1 MLGSQVPSFLDG
13 TFDWEVRGYQFASVP
28 PTDLLAPS
36 SRSSDDPW
44 VVVAACLQQA
54 KLGRF
59 VTMER
64 LRRFIRPDAAA
75 LLVRAS
81 VDLLGDV
88 ATKQAMAVLLE
99 VLAQEPDAIR
109 VEACWGCHL
118 AGYLLLIPPMVEAW
132 RLLKRQ
138 ADRDSVG
145 SMFSQ
150 MLEEGPGPL
159 SVNEEYSPHAYA
171 ELVLARYRELAV
183 QLGGDNATVW
193 EGRPFSVTDL
203 AIRKRKLL
211 ANGGETPFGLT
222 VEFTDFRHR
231 FEASTGIDC
240 STFFYNEVF
249 RPLAAAAILDDF
261 LEGPQAAKFEPGV
274 RYFFGHRI
282 PD

>member
-1 MLGSQVPSFLDG
+1 MLGAQIPSFLRG
-13 TFDWEVRGYQFASVP
+13 TFDWEVRGYQFASEP
-28 PTDLLAPS
+28 PTDLAAPAS
-36 SRSSDDPW
+36 LSSDDPW

-54 KLGRF
+54 KGGRF
-59 VTMER
+59 APLER

-88 ATKQAMAVLLE
+88 ATNQALAVLLE

-118 AGYLLLIPPMVEAW
+118 AGHLWLVPPMVEAW

-159 SVNEEYSPHAYA
+159 SVNEEYSPPDYA
-171 ELVLARYRELAV
+171 ELVLARYRELATR
-183 QLGGDNATVW
+183 LGGDTAAVW
-193 EGRPFSVTDL
+193 EGRLFSVTDL
-203 AIRKRKLL
+203 ATRKRQLL
-211 ANGGETPFGLT
+211 ADGEETPFGLA

-231 FEASTGIDC
+231 FEASTGIEC
-240 STFFYNEVF
+240 SAFFHEEVF
-249 RPLAAAAILDDF
+249 RPLAAAAILEEF
-261 LEGPQAAKFEPGV
+261 FEGPEAAKFEPGV